1 MNGRGQLLRLW
12 CLTGSGLSKG
22 TVIKTDASIRGFTFK
37 KKGEA
42 VKKLIVF
49 VIAVAFT
56 NQLLLSLY
64 INHN

>member
-1 MNGRGQLLRLW
+1 MW

-49 VIAVAFT
+49 VIAVGVNF
-56 NQLLLSLY
+56 LLEYSYFGLPWWLRR
-64 INHN
+64 